1 MKRTDITKLFPE
13 ASKEAIDEL
22 MGINGSDVNA
32 ARAAAE
38 EAGRQA
44 AESGAS
50 ELEQANQQIAS
61 LTNELNGYR
70 HAETVRGIREKVA
83 GEKKIPVH
91 LLTGDTEE
99 ACAAQADSIL
109 AFAQPAY
116 PALPDGGEIHYT
128 PKPATRDKFAEW
140 ANENL

>member
-32 ARAAAE
+32 ARTAAE
-38 EAGRQA
+38 EASRQA
-44 AESGAS
+44 AESGAN
-50 ELEQANQQIAS
+50 ELASATKQIEL
-61 LTNELNGYR
+61 LTNELNGYK
-70 HAETVRGIREKVA
+70 HAETVRSIREKVA
-83 GEKKIPVH
+83 TEKKIPIN
-91 LLTGDTEE
+91 LLTGETEE
-99 ACAAQADSIL
+99 SCAAQADSIL

-116 PALPDGGEIHYT
+116 PAYPDGGEINYT
-128 PKPATRDKFAEW
+128 PKPATRDKFAAW